1 MAKLDEITA
10 VLSEELEGFKNTV
23 QKIEQLSKELNS
35 SETRMDISRTREE
48 VLKLKETQD
57 NHFKDQRTTIK
68 QMAQKLSDTK
78 LTPKWLLGLFGITI
92 LSTMLVLGYGLYRL
106 NKINDIQ
113 TEAYQKGKNDT
124 AQHMQSFFEAYP
136 EAKGDYGIWLLKQ
149 DEGPKQ
155 K

>member
-23 QKIEQLSKELNS
+23 QKMEQLTKELNGS
-35 SETRMDISRTREE
+35 QTRTDIARTREE
-48 VLKLKETQD
+48 VSGLKETQD
-57 NHFKDQRTTIK
+57 NHFQDQRMTIN
-68 QMAQKLSDTK
+68 QMEHKLNNAK
-78 LTPKWLLGLFGITI
+78 LTPKWLLGLFCITI

-106 NKINDIQ
+106 NKVNDIR
-113 TEAYQKGKNDT
+113 TEAYKKGKNDT
-124 AQHMQSFFEAYP
+124 AQHVESFFKAYP

-149 DEGPKQ
+149 DEDPKQ